1 MACRH
6 SQACRL
12 PVRPAGPDRQPGVL
26 PRHSFV
32 PAAHRR
38 GDRDRDERM
47 RQHEVMRT
55 RPVLVYDG
63 DCAFCT
69 ASVNLAR
76 RRLRPRCE
84 IVPWQSADMNS
95 LRIDRKQAE
104 YEVLWITPGGV
115 VHGGAQAVARLLQ
128 NSAGFW
134 AVPGI
139 LLILPP
145 IRWLAH
151 GVYRIIAN
159 NRDRMPGGTLECSL
173 RTVHQKARDDADAP
187 LDDEFTRSR

>member
-1 MACRH
+1 
-6 SQACRL
+6 
-12 PVRPAGPDRQPGVL
+12 
-26 PRHSFV
+26 
-32 PAAHRR
+32 
-38 GDRDRDERM
+38 M
-47 RQHEVMRT
+47 RI

-84 IVPWQSADMNS
+84 IIQWQSADMDS

-104 YEVLWITPGGV
+104 YELLWITPSGV
-115 VHGGAQAVARLLQ
+115 VHGGAQAVARLLL
-128 NSAGFW
+128 NSPRGW

-139 LLILPP
+139 LLSLPP

-159 NRDRMPGGTLECSL
+159 NRDHMPGGTLECGL
-173 RTVHQKARDDADAP
+173 RTVHQQQQARDDADAP
-187 LDDEFTRSR
+187 LGNESTSP